1 MEIVFDPLENNNNNN
16 RNQWWKSFWSFV
28 NNTNP
33 FVLPINN
40 GDSSKLAM
48 NGPLEIIFGLL
59 EINHFQSSRIILVKK
74 IKMIKS
80 FFIAKN

>member
-1 MEIVFDPLENNNNNN
+1 MEIVFDHLGKNNNDN
-16 RNQWWKSFWSFV
+16 WSLV

-40 GDSSKLAM
+40 GDCFQLAT
-48 NGPLEIIFGLL
+48 NGPLKIIFGLL

-74 IKMIKS
+74 LKMIKS
-80 FFIAKN
+80 FQSPIWTT